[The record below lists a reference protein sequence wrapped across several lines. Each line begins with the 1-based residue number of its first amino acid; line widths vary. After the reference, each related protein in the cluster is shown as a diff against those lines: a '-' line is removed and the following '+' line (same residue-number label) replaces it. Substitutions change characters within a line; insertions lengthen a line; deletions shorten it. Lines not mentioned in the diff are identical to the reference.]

1 MKKLIGFVKWLVKAM
16 FVLSCL
22 VGCSL
27 FFSTLS
33 KIHGKAMPASD
44 FVGGN
49 PTIIKLLNSEVFMG
63 VIFVVTIS
71 IFSYVGYLFWRLHEV
86 AVHESEHQKSAH
98 TTLVFALSLCGLM
111 INKVWWVLALI
122 IAFTR
127 WDVIGDALSGV
138 IRKGVSGSR
147 LSSEDSKQ

>member
-1 MKKLIGFVKWLVKAM
+1 MKKLIGLSKWLIKAV
-16 FVLSCL
+16 FALSCL
-22 VGCSL
+22 IGCSL

-33 KIHGKAMPASD
+33 NIHGKDMPASE

-49 PTIIKLLNSEVFMG
+49 PSIIKLLNSEVFMG

-86 AVHESEHQKSAH
+86 AVHESEHRKSAH
-98 TTLVFALSLCGLM
+98 TTLVFALSLCGLL
-111 INKVWWVLALI
+111 ISKVWWVLALI

-138 IRKGVSGSR
+138 IRKGISGPK
-147 LSSEDSKQ
+147 LTSEESK